1 MKNRMIQERNFL
13 KRYRFRAFLTYRIY
27 QRLTVDVRM
36 LSEIFF
42 PFLDLRMLSYI
53 ICADRKA
60 AKIHC

>member
-42 PFLDLRMLSYI
+42 PSLDLRMLSYI